1 MFIEYPTGCVRK
13 GRVVYEWFVGY
24 EMSNGNTNRWLTSLA
39 GVFLKF
45 EIQPS
50 IYVVMSIYLDEVEM
64 LDDVESED
72 DVDAELELDTL
83 KWQ

>member
-24 EMSNGNTNRWLTSLA
+24 KMSNRNTNRWLTSLA

-50 IYVVMSIYLDEVEM
+50 IYIVMSIYLDEVET
-64 LDDVESED
+64 LD

-83 KWQ
+83 KW